1 MKNIFSYALCVL
13 LTGVML
19 AALPG
24 CNKKSA
30 SRTPVNVTFDGPEGM
45 KMEFRGKA
53 LEGLTRKMFPGTYV
67 LKFSAPGFKTAWKQ
81 IAITKADNNSSVN
94 VELEPLRSVIL
105 VSCSVDDSGRDAH
118 VALSFDGV
126 EKGTTPCLITGVQPG
141 THLLEFSHPGHAPK
155 SRKIEVADGRPIPE
169 IRERLNSNSGTLQ
182 VIGKPAGA
190 TLYIN
195 EEAVGQVP
203 YQAKFTA
210 GKYLLELRAPGYV
223 AKKTE
228 IEVVAD
234 KVVKSRLE
242 LLPEPS
248 TLFIESVPS
257 NAVCF
262 IRGEKRGTTPIKITN
277 LMPGNYKVELSMPG
291 FDTVEEM
298 IEVKAGSHER
308 IKVALESGYGQARL
322 NVRPAGVDVLVDG
335 KSVGRT
341 KKIPG
346 TENEVETI
354 ELNELKPG
362 IHTCVISHPLARP
375 RSQKKFTF
383 KVSKN
388 KTTDCPVMELWVPNC
403 ELTYRKNMKDTVRLI
418 RLTDD
423 EVEFELQPGISV
435 TERRNNVQIR
445 YLNTR

>member
-1 MKNIFSYALCVL
+1 MKNIFSYVLCVL
-13 LTGVML
+13 LSGAML

-24 CNKKSA
+24 CNKKRA
-30 SRTPVNVTFDGPEGM
+30 AKNPVKVTFQGPEGM
-45 KMEFRGKA
+45 TMEFRGKA
-53 LEGLTRKMFPGTYV
+53 LEGLTRKMLPGSYL
-67 LKFSAPGFKTAWKQ
+67 LKFSAPGFKTAWKRV
-81 IAITKADNNSSVN
+81 AISRADNNSN
-94 VELEPLRSVIL
+94 MNIELEPQRSVIL
-105 VSCSVDDSGRDAH
+105 VSCSVDASGRDAN
-118 VALSFDGV
+118 VTLSFDGV

-141 THLLEFSHPGHAPK
+141 THFLEFRHPGHASK
-155 SRKIEVADGRPIPE
+155 SRKIEVANARPIPV

-195 EEAVGQVP
+195 EEAVGSVP

-210 GKYLLELRAPGYV
+210 GKYLLELRAPGHID
-223 AKKTE
+223 KKTE
-228 IEVVAD
+228 IEVIAD

-242 LLPEPS
+242 LDPEPS
-248 TLFIESVPS
+248 SLFIESVPT
-257 NAVCF
+257 NAVCV
-262 IRGEKRGTTPIKITN
+262 IRGEKRGTTPIKVNN

-308 IKVALESGYGQARL
+308 IKVTLESGYGQARL
-322 NVRPAGVDVLVDG
+322 NIRPAGVDVMVDG

-341 KKIPG
+341 KKVPG
-346 TENEVETI
+346 SEDEVETI

-362 IHTCVISHPLARP
+362 MHTCVISHPLARP
-375 RSQKKFTF
+375 RTQKKFTF
-383 KVSKN
+383 RVSKN

-403 ELTYRKNMKDTVRLI
+403 ELTYRRNMKDNVKLI

-423 EVEFELQPGISV
+423 EVEFELQPGIAV
-435 TERRNNVQIR
+435 TERRNNVKIR
-445 YLNTR
+445 YLNAR

>member
-13 LTGVML
+13 LLGTVII
-19 AALPG
+19 AVPG
-24 CNKKSA
+24 CNKKNVSK
-30 SRTPVNVTFDGPEGM
+30 TPVQVTFNGPDGM

-53 LEGLTRKMFPGTYV
+53 LEGLTRKMLPGSYV
-67 LKFSAPGFKTAWKQ
+67 LKFSAPGFKTAWKRVD
-81 IAITKADNNSSVN
+81 ITKADHNSSVD
-94 VELEPLRSVIL
+94 VELEPQRSVIL

-118 VALSFDGV
+118 VSLSFDGV
-126 EKGTTPCLITGVQPG
+126 EKGTTPCLITGVTPG
-141 THLLEFSHPGHAPK
+141 THTLEFSHPGHAAK
-155 SRKIEVADGRPIPE
+155 SRKIEVTDGRPMPE
-169 IRERLNSNSGTLQ
+169 IRERLNSNNGTLQ
-182 VIGKPAGA
+182 VVGKPSGA

-195 EEAVGQVP
+195 EEAVGAVP

-210 GKYLLELRAPGYV
+210 GKYLLELRAPGYI

-234 KVVKSRLE
+234 KVVKSKLE
-242 LLPEPS
+242 LQPEPS
-248 TLFIESVPS
+248 SLFIESVPT

-277 LMPGNYKVELSMPG
+277 LVPGNYKVEITMPG

-298 IEVKAGSHER
+298 VEVKAGSHER
-308 IKVALESGYGQARL
+308 IKVTMESGYGKARL
-322 NVRPAGVDVLVDG
+322 NIRPAGVDVMVDG

-341 KKIPG
+341 KKVPG
-346 TENEVETI
+346 TDNEVETI

-362 IHTCVISHPLARP
+362 MHTCEISHPDARP
-375 RSQKKFTF
+375 RRKKTFTF
-383 KVSKN
+383 RVSKN

-403 ELTYRKNMKDTVRLI
+403 ELTYRRNMKDKVKLI

-423 EVEFELQPGISV
+423 EVEFELHPGISV